1 MKRRRCRPMN
11 RRDLSVNDESASGAV
26 QMTSRCHPSQAKER
40 RLSPV
45 RYLRPISRIL
55 IRVTA
60 TVIPVAFLAGC
71 LPSLTEPER
80 LYPASSET
88 ALIRDEIGVPDFK
101 YFALLAGPQKVIY
114 RNAIIDARMYA
125 IDLNYFTYEANL
137 TRERQEADF
146 AAASS
151 NIGLTAA
158 SVLVGPV
165 QTKNI
170 LTGVAGSITG
180 INQAYDDKVLL
191 NKTMQVLQTQMRA
204 ERNRVATKIYKSMQL
219 SAADYTL
226 GMAMSDL
233 EDYYRA
239 GTVTGA
245 LIDVSNTVSD
255 EANSA
260 KAAKYSFTISHGFA
274 TDTLANTLQAY
285 VYPKGMINPP
295 DRTAYTNL
303 TTLLAQLS
311 PPVQD
316 PLSRVLIEPGFA
328 GVRQQLLAKARAAGF
343 VK

>member
-1 MKRRRCRPMN
+1 MISC
-11 RRDLSVNDESASGAV
+11 
-26 QMTSRCHPSQAKER
+26 CHPSQRKPR
-40 RLSPV
+40 WSSPDQ
-45 RYLRPISRIL
+45 YLAPISRTL
-55 IRVTA
+55 LKVTCIV
-60 TVIPVAFLAGC
+60 TLVAFLAGC

-80 LYPASSET
+80 LYPANSEV
-88 ALIRDEIGVPDFK
+88 ALIRDEMIRDQINVPDFK
-101 YFALLAGPQKVIY
+101 YFSQLTGAQKVIY

-125 IDLNYFTYEANL
+125 IDLSYFAYEANL

-204 ERNRVATKIYKSMQL
+204 ERNRVATKLYKSMQL
-219 SAADYTL
+219 SATDYTL

-260 KAAKYSFTISHGFA
+260 KAAKNSFTISHGFA
-274 TDTLANTLQAY
+274 TDTLANSLQAY

-295 DRTAYTNL
+295 DRTAYANL
-303 TTLLAQLS
+303 TKLLAQLS

-316 PLSRVLIEPGFA
+316 PLSRILIEPGFA
-328 GVRQQLLAKARAAGF
+328 SVRQQLLSKARAAGF